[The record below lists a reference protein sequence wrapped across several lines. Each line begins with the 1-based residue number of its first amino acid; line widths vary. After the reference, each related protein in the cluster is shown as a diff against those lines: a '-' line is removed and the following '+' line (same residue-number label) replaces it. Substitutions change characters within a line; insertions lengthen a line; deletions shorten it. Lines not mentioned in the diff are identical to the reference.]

1 MATGSSPPAGPQT
14 FKVFFSFSVF
24 STATLHP
31 SSACRDSRLVFG
43 ALQLILGSSSVAR
56 KHILEEMGLEFEV
69 MTADIDEKSIRR
81 ENPDELVMVLAEA
94 KADAIM
100 SRLNIADYQKEGDQ
114 PTLLITSDIVCFDNL
129 CSHTWCNLILSC
141 YESVS
146 SSSMFH
152 VYDSNQHFMIKTLE
166 QNETFVVRFEVVVHE
181 GIIREKP
188 TTKEEARQFLK
199 GYSGGHVSTVGSVV
213 VTNLTTG
220 KRTGSLDKA
229 EVYFHDIPDEII
241 ENLIDEGVV
250 FRVAGG
256 LLLEHPLTLPFVEA
270 VVGSSD
276 SVMGLSK
283 EIANRLIHDAV
294 SRT

>member
-1 MATGSSPPAGPQT
+1 
-14 FKVFFSFSVF
+14 
-24 STATLHP
+24 
-31 SSACRDSRLVFG
+31 
-43 ALQLILGSSSVAR
+43 
-56 KHILEEMGLEFEV
+56 MGLEFQV
-69 MTADIDEKSIRR
+69 MTADIDERSIRR
-81 ENPDELVMVLAEA
+81 EDPDELVMLLAEA

-100 SRLNIADYQKEGDQ
+100 SRMNISDYQKEGEQ
-114 PTLLITSDIVCFDNL
+114 PTLLITSDI
-129 CSHTWCNLILSC
+129 
-141 YESVS
+141 
-146 SSSMFH
+146 
-152 VYDSNQHFMIKTLE
+152 
-166 QNETFVVRFEVVVHE
+166 VVVHE

-188 TTKEEARQFLK
+188 SSKEEARQFLK
-199 GYSGGHVSTVGSVV
+199 GYSGGHVSTVGGVV

-220 KRTGSLDKA
+220 KKLGSLDKA

-283 EIANRLIHDAV
+283 DLANKLIHEALLA
-294 SRT
+294 